1 MSGARRWRPGLTR
14 WRPGLRLQW
23 LALALGGLLL
33 LPMLHERYVGEL
45 HQTLQEAQ
53 KATLLGVAP
62 AYAAALQGR
71 RAEAVG
77 SPLPQAQIER
87 SGYQVWWLD
96 VDLKVQQRWGSLVRK
111 DPLFMSD
118 SGRNGDEARAPDWL
132 DRLALQGLHP
142 LLQRRAPPLTDA
154 ERAAAPL
161 IDDVVQAAR
170 QGSIG
175 LRAPAGSGDG
185 AAPQAYAVA
194 APIWSASGEVTG
206 VLLVE
211 QGDELTGRVAQH
223 LRERLLL
230 TTLLGFGLIGG
241 AFVWYAGRLARRILQ
256 LQRGTEQ
263 AHDERGRLQRAAL
276 PEDPRRDEIG
286 ELSRSIVRLLLRLDA
301 QREHLQKFARLLTHE
316 LRTPLTMIRASLENL
331 DEQQASPAQTVYF
344 DRAQRGIERINLV
357 LSSMS
362 EASQL
367 DAQLVRTPRIH
378 YDLAAFLRDYVDAFA
393 CARPDRIFEMRV
405 ASQPLPVCGHPEWA
419 AQMVDKL
426 LSNACDFA
434 TPGTAIVVE
443 ALAQGPA
450 QAGQVRLRVCNQG
463 PTIEAGRAARL
474 FEPFASERPP
484 ESGAAAGDAPHL
496 GIGLHVAR
504 LVAQYHGGE
513 IRCVDN
519 ENDNASDDGGGGGG
533 VVFEITLPRSTLAG

>member
-1 MSGARRWRPGLTR
+1 MSAVPRWRPGLTR

-53 KATLLGVAP
+53 KAALLGLAP

-71 RAEAVG
+71 RADAVG
-77 SPLPQAQIER
+77 SPLPEAQIER

-111 DPLFMSD
+111 DPLFMND
-118 SGRNGDEARAPDWL
+118 SGDAVRAPDWL

-161 IDDVVQAAR
+161 IDDVVHAAR

-175 LRAPAGSGDG
+175 LRAPAGSGEG

-241 AFVWYAGRLARRILQ
+241 AFVWYAGRLARRILL

-405 ASQPLPVCGHPEWA
+405 ASQPLPVFGHPEWA

-450 QAGQVRLRVCNQG
+450 PTAAVRLRVCNQG
-463 PTIEAGRAARL
+463 PTIEAGRSARL

-484 ESGAAAGDAPHL
+484 EAGGGAGDAPHL

-513 IRCVDN
+513 IRCVDR
-519 ENDNASDDGGGGGG
+519 DDGAG
-533 VVFEITLPRSTLAG
+533 VVFEITLPRSAHAG